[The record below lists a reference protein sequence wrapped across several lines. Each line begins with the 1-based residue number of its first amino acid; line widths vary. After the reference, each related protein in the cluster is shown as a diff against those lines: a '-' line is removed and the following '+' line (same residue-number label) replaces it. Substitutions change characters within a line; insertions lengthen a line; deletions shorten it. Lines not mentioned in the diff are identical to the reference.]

1 MAYSPFYIT
10 PEELAVY
17 QEAQEQEILTGNNLT
32 TWRKYDIE
40 EANRF
45 SYIFDSLVPIAIMS
59 VVLFL
64 FWYTL
69 GQDPL
74 MGYVAVGVLIMGYG
88 LSYLLFG
95 LDYRYD
101 YIFSD
106 KGFVMKKR
114 RNMPKWVNT
123 ATQAVGWIGA
133 GVCGTMVAVVG
144 PMALA
149 GAGALIL
156 LSFGMLK
163 RQPDVP
169 TEVRVGEREDW
180 LFADYN
186 KKRKVIK
193 FFFKHDTCE
202 YIDMENTT
210 ISRLHNR
217 FHYYVFFKT
226 VSDLESMVNQLVKE
240 YKLDCTEV
248 NDHKKLFEA
257 KPEARLFST
266 PVYFKEYQTDEMFDF
281 RAINTPLPEREYL
294 YNGKWR
300 TESEIEQSKV
310 EGANNLSD
318 NI

>member
-1 MAYSPFYIT
+1 MAYSPFYVT

-17 QEAQEQEILTGNNLT
+17 QEAQEQEILAGDNVR
-32 TWRKYDIE
+32 TWHKYDVE
-40 EANRF
+40 EPFRYYFKLFAFPFVIAPFLLTLFIHTSDTVDVTIF
-45 SYIFDSLVPIAIMS
+45 SFILSVMVSGAFYLPI
-59 VVLFL
+59 
-64 FWYTL
+64 
-69 GQDPL
+69 
-74 MGYVAVGVLIMGYG
+74 
-88 LSYLLFG
+88 G

-133 GVCGTMVAVVG
+133 VVCVVMVAMVG

-149 GAGALIL
+149 GAGAFIL
-156 LSFGMLK
+156 VSFKMLK
-163 RQPDVP
+163 RKPDEP
-169 TEVRVGEREDW
+169 TEVRIGEREDW

-202 YIDMENTT
+202 YINIEHTK

-226 VSDLESMVNQLVKE
+226 VSDLESMVNQLATE

-248 NDHKKLFEA
+248 ADHKKLFEA
-257 KPEARLFST
+257 KPEARLFGT
-266 PVYFKEYQTDEMFDF
+266 PVCYKEYQTDEVFDL
-281 RAINTPLPEREYL
+281 RASNAPLPEREYL
-294 YNGKWR
+294 YNGKWQ
-300 TESEIEQSKV
+300 TESEIEQSKSELTAAKV
-310 EGANNLSD
+310 
-318 NI
+318 

>member
-1 MAYSPFYIT
+1 MAYSPFYVT

-17 QEAQEQEILTGNNLT
+17 QEAQEQEILAGDNVR
-32 TWRKYDIE
+32 TWHKYDVE
-40 EANRF
+40 EPFRYYFKLFALPF
-45 SYIFDSLVPIAIMS
+45 VIAPFLLT
-59 VVLFL
+59 LFIH
-64 FWYTL
+64 TS
-69 GQDPL
+69 DT
-74 MGYVAVGVLIMGYG
+74 VGVTIFSFI
-88 LSYLLFG
+88 LSVMVSGAFYLTIG

-101 YIFSD
+101 YIFSS

-123 ATQAVGWIGA
+123 ATQAVGWVGA
-133 GVCGTMVAVVG
+133 VVCVVMVALVG

-149 GAGALIL
+149 GAGAFIL
-156 LSFGMLK
+156 LSFGILK
-163 RQPDVP
+163 RQPDEP

-202 YIDMENTT
+202 YINMEHTK

-226 VSDLESMVNQLVKE
+226 VSDLESMVNQLATE

-248 NDHKKLFEA
+248 ADHKKLFEA
-257 KPEARLFST
+257 KPEARLFGT
-266 PVYFKEYQTDEMFDF
+266 PVCYKEYQTDEVFDL
-281 RAINTPLPEREYL
+281 RASNAPLPEREYL
-294 YNGKWR
+294 YNGKWQ
-300 TESEIEQSKV
+300 TESEIEQSKSELTAAKV
-310 EGANNLSD
+310 
-318 NI
+318 

>member
-1 MAYSPFYIT
+1 MAYSPFYVT

-17 QEAQEQEILTGNNLT
+17 QEAQEQEILAGDNVR
-32 TWRKYDIE
+32 TWHKYDVE
-40 EANRF
+40 EPFRYYFKLFALPF
-45 SYIFDSLVPIAIMS
+45 VIAPFLLT
-59 VVLFL
+59 LFIH
-64 FWYTL
+64 TS
-69 GQDPL
+69 DT
-74 MGYVAVGVLIMGYG
+74 VGVTIFSFI
-88 LSYLLFG
+88 LSVMVSGAFYLTIG

-101 YIFSD
+101 YIFSS

-123 ATQAVGWIGA
+123 ATQAVGWVGA
-133 GVCGTMVAVVG
+133 VVCVVMVALVG

-149 GAGALIL
+149 GAGAFIL

-163 RQPDVP
+163 RKPDEP

-202 YIDMENTT
+202 YINMEHTK

-226 VSDLESMVNQLVKE
+226 VSDLESMVNQLATE

-248 NDHKKLFEA
+248 ADHKKLFEA
-257 KPEARLFST
+257 KPEARLFGT
-266 PVYFKEYQTDEMFDF
+266 PVCYKEYQTDEVFDL
-281 RAINTPLPEREYL
+281 RASNAPLPEREYL
-294 YNGKWR
+294 YNGKWQ
-300 TESEIEQSKV
+300 TESEIERLKAAGEQQATPAS
-310 EGANNLSD
+310 
-318 NI
+318 

>member
-1 MAYSPFYIT
+1 MAYSPFYVT

-17 QEAQEQEILTGNNLT
+17 QEAQEQEILAGDNVR
-32 TWRKYDIE
+32 TWHKYDVE
-40 EANRF
+40 EPFRYYFKLFAFPFVIAPFLLTLFIHTSDTVDVTIF
-45 SYIFDSLVPIAIMS
+45 SFILS
-59 VVLFL
+59 VMVSGAF
-64 FWYTL
+64 
-69 GQDPL
+69 
-74 MGYVAVGVLIMGYG
+74 
-88 LSYLLFG
+88 YLTIG

-133 GVCGTMVAVVG
+133 VVCVVMVAMVG

-149 GAGALIL
+149 GAGAGAFIL
-156 LSFGMLK
+156 VSFKMLK
-163 RQPDVP
+163 RQPDEP

-202 YIDMENTT
+202 YINIEHTK

-226 VSDLESMVNQLVKE
+226 VSDLESMVNQLATE

-248 NDHKKLFEA
+248 ADHKKLFEA
-257 KPEARLFST
+257 KPEARLFGT
-266 PVYFKEYQTDEMFDF
+266 PVCYKEYQTEEVFDL
-281 RAINTPLPEREYL
+281 RASNAPLPEREYL
-294 YNGKWR
+294 YNGKWQ
-300 TESEIEQSKV
+300 TESEIEQSKSELTAAKV
-310 EGANNLSD
+310 
-318 NI
+318 

>member
-1 MAYSPFYIT
+1 MAYSPFYVT

-17 QEAQEQEILTGNNLT
+17 QEAQEQEILAGDNVR
-32 TWRKYDIE
+32 TWHKYDVE
-40 EANRF
+40 EPFRYYFKLFALPF
-45 SYIFDSLVPIAIMS
+45 VIAPFLLT
-59 VVLFL
+59 LFIH
-64 FWYTL
+64 TS
-69 GQDPL
+69 DT
-74 MGYVAVGVLIMGYG
+74 VGVTIFSFI
-88 LSYLLFG
+88 LSVMVSGAFYLTIG

-101 YIFSD
+101 YIFSS

-123 ATQAVGWIGA
+123 ATQAVGWVGA
-133 GVCGTMVAVVG
+133 VVCVVMVALVG

-149 GAGALIL
+149 GAGAFIL
-156 LSFGMLK
+156 LSFGILK
-163 RQPDVP
+163 RQPDEP

-202 YIDMENTT
+202 YINMEHTK

-226 VSDLESMVNQLVKE
+226 VSDLESMVNQLATE

-248 NDHKKLFEA
+248 ADHKKLFEA
-257 KPEARLFST
+257 KPEARLFGT
-266 PVYFKEYQTDEMFDF
+266 PVCYKEYQTDEVFDL
-281 RAINTPLPEREYL
+281 RASNAPLPEREYL
-294 YNGKWR
+294 YNGKWQ
-300 TESEIEQSKV
+300 TESEIERLKATGEQQTTPAS
-310 EGANNLSD
+310 
-318 NI
+318 

>member
-10 PEELAVY
+10 PEELAIY
-17 QEAQEQEILTGNNLT
+17 QEAQEQEILTGDNLT

-40 EANRF
+40 EPNRYLYLF
-45 SYIFDSLVPIAIMS
+45 ISIVAMLPIIVFFYFLGFWSGGWINDAISILVTFFVYS
-59 VVLFL
+59 
-64 FWYTL
+64 
-69 GQDPL
+69 
-74 MGYVAVGVLIMGYG
+74 
-88 LSYLLFG
+88 LSYYMYG
-95 LDYRYD
+95 RDYRYD

-114 RNMPKWVNT
+114 RNMPKWINT
-123 ATQAVGWIGA
+123 AAQAIGWIGA
-133 GVCGTMVAVVG
+133 AVCVVMVAVVG

-156 LSFGMLK
+156 FSFGMLK
-163 RQPDVP
+163 RKPDEP

-202 YIDMENTT
+202 YINMEHTK

-226 VSDLESMVNQLVKE
+226 VSDLESMVNQLATE

-248 NDHKKLFEA
+248 ADHKKLFEA

-266 PVYFKEYQTDEMFDF
+266 PVCYKEYQTDEVFDL
-281 RAINTPLPEREYL
+281 RASNASLPEREYL
-294 YNGKWR
+294 YNGKWQ
-300 TESEIEQSKV
+300 TESEIERLKAAGEQQATS
-310 EGANNLSD
+310 AS
-318 NI
+318 

>member
-1 MAYSPFYIT
+1 MAYSPFYVT

-17 QEAQEQEILTGNNLT
+17 QEAQEQEILAGDNVR
-32 TWRKYDIE
+32 TWHKYDVE
-40 EANRF
+40 EPFRYYFKLFALPFVIAPFLLTLFIHTSDTVDVTIF
-45 SYIFDSLVPIAIMS
+45 SFILS
-59 VVLFL
+59 VMVSGAF
-64 FWYTL
+64 
-69 GQDPL
+69 
-74 MGYVAVGVLIMGYG
+74 
-88 LSYLLFG
+88 YLTIG

-133 GVCGTMVAVVG
+133 VVCVVMVAMVG

-149 GAGALIL
+149 GAGAFIL
-156 LSFGMLK
+156 VSFKMLK
-163 RQPDVP
+163 RQPDEP

-202 YIDMENTT
+202 YINIEHTK

-226 VSDLESMVNQLVKE
+226 LSDLESMVNQLATE

-248 NDHKKLFEA
+248 ADHKKLFEA
-257 KPEARLFST
+257 KPEARLFGT
-266 PVYFKEYQTDEMFDF
+266 PVCYKEYQTDEVFDL
-281 RAINTPLPEREYL
+281 RASKAPLPEREYL
-294 YNGKWR
+294 YNGKWQM
-300 TESEIEQSKV
+300 ESEIEKSKS
-310 EGANNLSD
+310 ELTTTKE
-318 NI
+318 

>member
-1 MAYSPFYIT
+1 MAYSPFYVT

-17 QEAQEQEILTGNNLT
+17 QEAQEQEILAGDNVR
-32 TWRKYDIE
+32 TWHKYDVE
-40 EANRF
+40 EPFRYYFKLFALPFVIAPFLLTLFIHTN
-45 SYIFDSLVPIAIMS
+45 DS
-59 VVLFL
+59 
-64 FWYTL
+64 
-69 GQDPL
+69 
-74 MGYVAVGVLIMGYG
+74 VGVTIFSFI
-88 LSYLLFG
+88 LSVMVSGAFYLTIG

-101 YIFSD
+101 YIFSS

-123 ATQAVGWIGA
+123 ATQAVGWVGA
-133 GVCGTMVAVVG
+133 VVCVVMVALVG

-149 GAGALIL
+149 GAGAFIL

-163 RQPDVP
+163 RKPDEP

-202 YIDMENTT
+202 YINMEHTK

-226 VSDLESMVNQLVKE
+226 VSDLESMVNQLATE

-248 NDHKKLFEA
+248 ADHKKLFEA
-257 KPEARLFST
+257 KPEARLFGT
-266 PVYFKEYQTDEMFDF
+266 PVCYKEYQTDEVFDL
-281 RAINTPLPEREYL
+281 RASNAPLPEREYL
-294 YNGKWR
+294 YNDKWR
-300 TESEIEQSKV
+300 TESEIERLKATGEQQTTPAS
-310 EGANNLSD
+310 
-318 NI
+318 

>member
-17 QEAQEQEILTGNNLT
+17 QEAQEQEILAGDNVR
-32 TWRKYDIE
+32 TWHKYDVE
-40 EANRF
+40 EPFRYYFKLFALPF
-45 SYIFDSLVPIAIMS
+45 VIAPFLLT
-59 VVLFL
+59 LFIH
-64 FWYTL
+64 TS
-69 GQDPL
+69 DT
-74 MGYVAVGVLIMGYG
+74 VGVTIFSFI
-88 LSYLLFG
+88 LSVMVSGAFYLTIG

-133 GVCGTMVAVVG
+133 VVCVVMVAMVG

-149 GAGALIL
+149 GAGAFIL
-156 LSFGMLK
+156 VSFKMLK
-163 RQPDVP
+163 RQPDEP

-202 YIDMENTT
+202 YINIEHTK

-226 VSDLESMVNQLVKE
+226 LSDLESMVNQLATE

-248 NDHKKLFEA
+248 ADHKKLFEA
-257 KPEARLFST
+257 KPEARLFGT
-266 PVYFKEYQTDEMFDF
+266 PVCYKEYQTDEVFDL
-281 RAINTPLPEREYL
+281 RASKAPLPEREYL
-294 YNGKWR
+294 YNGKWQM
-300 TESEIEQSKV
+300 ESEIEKSKS
-310 EGANNLSD
+310 ELTTTKE
-318 NI
+318 

>member
-17 QEAQEQEILTGNNLT
+17 QEAQEQEILTGDNLT
-32 TWRKYDIE
+32 TWHKYDVE
-40 EANRF
+40 EPFRYYYKLTALPF
-45 SYIFDSLVPIAIMS
+45 MS
-59 VVLFL
+59 FL
-64 FWYTL
+64 FVIVFLTHSSDTL
-69 GQDPL
+69 VVTFFG
-74 MGYVAVGVLIMGYG
+74 LI
-88 LSYLLFG
+88 LSAMMAGIFYLTIG

-133 GVCGTMVAVVG
+133 VVCVVMVALVG

-149 GAGALIL
+149 GAGAFIL

-163 RQPDVP
+163 RKPDEP

-202 YIDMENTT
+202 YINMEHTK

-226 VSDLESMVNQLVKE
+226 VSDLESMVNQLATE

-248 NDHKKLFEA
+248 ADHKKLFEA

-266 PVYFKEYQTDEMFDF
+266 PVCYKEYQTDEVFDL
-281 RAINTPLPEREYL
+281 RASNAPLPEREYL
-294 YNGKWR
+294 YNGKWQ
-300 TESEIEQSKV
+300 TESEIERLKAAGEQQTTPAS
-310 EGANNLSD
+310 
-318 NI
+318 

>member
-1 MAYSPFYIT
+1 MAYSPFYVT

-17 QEAQEQEILTGNNLT
+17 QEAQEQEILAGDNVR
-32 TWRKYDIE
+32 TWHKYDAE
-40 EANRF
+40 EPFRYYFKLFALPFVIAPFLLTLFIHTSDTVDVTIF
-45 SYIFDSLVPIAIMS
+45 SFILS
-59 VVLFL
+59 VIVSGAF
-64 FWYTL
+64 
-69 GQDPL
+69 
-74 MGYVAVGVLIMGYG
+74 
-88 LSYLLFG
+88 YLTIG

-133 GVCGTMVAVVG
+133 VVCVVMVAMVG

-149 GAGALIL
+149 GAGAFIL
-156 LSFGMLK
+156 VSFKMLK
-163 RQPDVP
+163 RQPDEP

-202 YIDMENTT
+202 YINIEHTK

-226 VSDLESMVNQLVKE
+226 VSDLESMVNQLATE

-248 NDHKKLFEA
+248 ADHKKLFEA
-257 KPEARLFST
+257 KPEARLFGT
-266 PVYFKEYQTDEMFDF
+266 PVCYKEYQTDEVFDL
-281 RAINTPLPEREYL
+281 RASKAPLPEREYL
-294 YNGKWR
+294 YNGKWQ
-300 TESEIEQSKV
+300 TESEIEKSKSELTAAKV
-310 EGANNLSD
+310 
-318 NI
+318 

>member
-17 QEAQEQEILTGNNLT
+17 QEAQEQEILAGDNVT
-32 TWRKYDIE
+32 TWHKYDVE
-40 EANRF
+40 EPFRYFFKLFALPFVIAPFLLTFLIHTSDTVGATIF
-45 SYIFDSLVPIAIMS
+45 SFILS
-59 VVLFL
+59 V
-64 FWYTL
+64 
-69 GQDPL
+69 
-74 MGYVAVGVLIMGYG
+74 MASGVF
-88 LSYLLFG
+88 YLTIG

-101 YIFSD
+101 YIFSS

-123 ATQAVGWIGA
+123 ATQAIGWIGA
-133 GVCGTMVAVVG
+133 VVCVTMVAVVG

-186 KKRKVIK
+186 KKRKVIQ
-193 FFFKHDTCE
+193 FYFKQDRCE
-202 YIDMENTT
+202 YIDMEQNT
-210 ISRLHNR
+210 IFRSHSRSDC
-217 FHYYVFFKT
+217 YIFFKT
-226 VSDLESMVNQLVKE
+226 EADLEFMVNQLATK

-248 NDHKKLFEA
+248 ADHKKLFEA
-257 KPEARLFST
+257 KPEARLFSI
-266 PVYFKEYQTDEMFDF
+266 PVCNREYQTDKVFDL
-281 RAINTPLPEREYL
+281 RAAKEPLPECKYL
-294 YNGKWR
+294 YNGKWQ
-300 TESEIEQSKV
+300 TESEIEKSKS
-310 EGANNLSD
+310 EGANNLSS

>member
-1 MAYSPFYIT
+1 MAHLPFYIT

-17 QEAQEQEILTGNNLT
+17 QEAQEQEILSGDNLT

-45 SYIFDSLVPIAIMS
+45 SYVFDSLIPIAIMS

-133 GVCGTMVAVVG
+133 VVCVVMVALVG

-149 GAGALIL
+149 GAGAFIL

-163 RQPDVP
+163 RQPDEP

-202 YIDMENTT
+202 YINMEHTK

-226 VSDLESMVNQLVKE
+226 VSDLESMVNQLATE

-248 NDHKKLFEA
+248 ADHKKLFEA
-257 KPEARLFST
+257 KPEARLFGT
-266 PVYFKEYQTDEMFDF
+266 PVCYKEYQTDEVFDL
-281 RAINTPLPEREYL
+281 RASNAPLPEREYL

-300 TESEIEQSKV
+300 TESEIEKSKS
-310 EGANNLSD
+310 ELTTAKE
-318 NI
+318 

>member
-17 QEAQEQEILTGNNLT
+17 QEAQEQEILAGDNVR
-32 TWRKYDIE
+32 TWHKYDVE
-40 EANRF
+40 EPFRYYFKLFALPF
-45 SYIFDSLVPIAIMS
+45 VIAPFLLT
-59 VVLFL
+59 LFIH
-64 FWYTL
+64 TS
-69 GQDPL
+69 DT
-74 MGYVAVGVLIMGYG
+74 VGVTIFSFI
-88 LSYLLFG
+88 LSVMVSGAFYLTIG

-101 YIFSD
+101 YIFSS

-133 GVCGTMVAVVG
+133 VVCVVMVALVG

-149 GAGALIL
+149 GAGAFIL

-163 RQPDVP
+163 RQPDEP

-202 YIDMENTT
+202 YINMEHTK

-226 VSDLESMVNQLVKE
+226 VSDLESMVNQLATE

-248 NDHKKLFEA
+248 ADHKKLFEA

-266 PVYFKEYQTDEMFDF
+266 PVCYKEYQTDEVFDL
-281 RAINTPLPEREYL
+281 RASNAPLPEREYL
-294 YNGKWR
+294 YNGKWQ
-300 TESEIEQSKV
+300 TESEIERLKAAGEQQTTPAS
-310 EGANNLSD
+310 
-318 NI
+318 

>member
-17 QEAQEQEILTGNNLT
+17 QEAQEQEILTGDNLT
-32 TWRKYDIE
+32 TWHKYDVE
-40 EANRF
+40 EPFRYYFKLFALPF
-45 SYIFDSLVPIAIMS
+45 VIAPFLLT
-59 VVLFL
+59 LFIHRS
-64 FWYTL
+64 
-69 GQDPL
+69 D
-74 MGYVAVGVLIMGYG
+74 MVGVTIFSFI
-88 LSYLLFG
+88 LSVMVSGAFYLTIG

-133 GVCGTMVAVVG
+133 VVCVVMVALVG

-149 GAGALIL
+149 GAGAFIL

-163 RQPDVP
+163 RQPDEP

-186 KKRKVIK
+186 KKRKVIQ
-193 FFFKHDTCE
+193 FYFKQDKCE
-202 YIDMENTT
+202 YIDMEHNT
-210 ISRLHNR
+210 IVRSHSRSDC
-217 FHYYVFFKT
+217 YVFFKT
-226 VSDLESMVNQLVKE
+226 ETDLESMVNQLATE

-248 NDHKKLFEA
+248 DDHKKLFES
-257 KPEARLFST
+257 KPEARLFNI
-266 PVYFKEYQTDEMFDF
+266 PVRNREYKTDEVLDL
-281 RAINTPLPEREYL
+281 RASNAPLPEREYL
-294 YNGKWR
+294 YNGKWQ
-300 TESEIEQSKV
+300 TESEIERLKAASEQQTTPAS
-310 EGANNLSD
+310 
-318 NI
+318 